1 MINILLILIH
11 DNLVSRRVSTQMWS
25 EIVIHLIKFGR
36 ILFVK
41 QDCREL
47 IWDYNWD
54 KRIQKIKQFL
64 ITFKIFVCGE
74 AFCGVTQ
81 AETERVRIQIL
92 ICVLFIF
99 MNMRSLTFYSNK
111 SYFSPLYSS
120 QTSKQCV
127 SDKFEM
133 LILVG
138 RAKKVWKKEEKTLFL
153 DRSVQFA
160 KSIWHQKLVVFF
172 NRFFLKRNPLKE
184 QRFQKCFWVFFIV
197 LSRAVTRETLFFKK
211 YFCFLLEYIH
221 FRTTFS
227 RFFTLFHIFKTFS
240 SVFLFSPRVAWV

>member
-1 MINILLILIH
+1 M
-11 DNLVSRRVSTQMWS
+11 SRLSTRHKVFCS
-25 EIVIHLIKFGR
+25 
-36 ILFVK
+36 LFK
-41 QDCREL
+41 L
-47 IWDYNWD
+47 WND
-54 KRIQKIKQFL
+54 KVLYAEGLHPQQKC
-64 ITFKIFVCGE
+64 TFKIFVCGE

-99 MNMRSLTFYSNK
+99 MNMRSSTFYSNK

-127 SDKFEM
+127 SDRFEM

-160 KSIWHQKLVVFF
+160 KSIWHQKIFVFF
-172 NRFFLKRNPLKE
+172 NRFFKKRNPLKE

-211 YFCFLLEYIH
+211 LFLL
-221 FRTTFS
+221 F
-227 RFFTLFHIFKTFS
+227 
-240 SVFLFSPRVAWV
+240 AWVYPL